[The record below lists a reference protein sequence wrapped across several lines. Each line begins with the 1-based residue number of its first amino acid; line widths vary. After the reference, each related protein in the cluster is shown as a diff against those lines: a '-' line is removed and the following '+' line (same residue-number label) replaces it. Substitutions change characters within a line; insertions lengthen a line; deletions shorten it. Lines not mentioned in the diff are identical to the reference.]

1 MSNKPSRQ
9 SSHSAKVRA
18 ASGSGRSN
26 TLWIWIG
33 LGVLVV
39 AIALVAGFVGRSSD
53 SGSNSGGSASA
64 SGGTVVPNGSLEY
77 GSLDV
82 TGTKLPD
89 SPDPGATDTAIG
101 QAIPTIAGQTFDE
114 SKITI
119 SPEGGKPQV
128 ILVVAHWC
136 PHCQAEVPR
145 IQDWLDT
152 NGMPDDVK
160 LTAIATAN
168 TDQRTNFP
176 AGPWLRKEKW
186 TVPTLLDDKNS
197 DAGAALGVTGFPG
210 FIVVGADGKVVYRTS
225 GEITM
230 AQWEQLL
237 QAARTGTA
245 PTGS

>member
-1 MSNKPSRQ
+1 MW
-9 SSHSAKVRA
+9 
-18 ASGSGRSN
+18 
-26 TLWIWIG
+26 LWIG

-39 AIALVAGFVGRSSD
+39 VIGVAAIAIGRSSD
-53 SGSNSGGSASA
+53 SGSDSGGSASP
-64 SGGTVVPNGSLEY
+64 SGGTVVPNGDLEY

-82 TGTKLPD
+82 TGTALPMA
-89 SPDPGATDTAIG
+89 PDAGGTDTAIG
-101 QAIPTIAGQTFDE
+101 QTIPTVDGQTFDG

-119 SPEGGKPQV
+119 GPDGKPQV

-176 AGPWLRKEKW
+176 AGPWLRKESW
-186 TVPTLLDDKNS
+186 SVPTLLDDKNN
-197 DAGAALGVTGFPG
+197 DAGAALGVSGFPG

-230 AQWEQLL
+230 DQWEQLL

-245 PTGS
+245 PTA

>member
-26 TLWIWIG
+26 TMWWWIG

-39 AIALVAGFVGRSSD
+39 VIGVVAIAVGRSSD
-53 SGSNSGGSASA
+53 SGSNSGGSASP
-64 SGGTVVPNGSLEY
+64 SGGTVVPNGDLEY

-82 TGTKLPD
+82 TGTALPM
-89 SPDPGATDTAIG
+89 SPDAGATDTAIG
-101 QAIPTIAGQTFDE
+101 QAIPTIDGQTFDG

-145 IQDWLDT
+145 IQDWLNT
-152 NGMPDDVK
+152 NGMPDDVE

-176 AGPWLRKEKW
+176 AGPWLRKEGW
-186 TVPTLLDDKNS
+186 SVPTLLDDKNS
-197 DAGAALGVTGFPG
+197 DAGAALGVSGFPG

-245 PTGS
+245 PAA